1 MRTCPDCAEEVK
13 EAARVCRFC
22 GFRFITPDER
32 PDFTSYRMAN
42 GWSEADAGARPE
54 TRAEVEQ
61 FHYNRELYEKFEGYR
76 ARDEANTAEL
86 ERLVA
91 RGVPRSVAHERVW
104 QGAAFGDREAVERL
118 VELGVPWDEAQEV
131 VRLGPGHRP
140 LPLPAPTSRRRGG
153 GFFAIFGD
161 PFGGE

>member
-61 FHYNRELYEKFEGYR
+61 FHYNRELYEKGDIHFV
-76 ARDEANTAEL
+76 AVTAWRWGFQL
-86 ERLVA
+86 
-91 RGVPRSVAHERVW
+91 
-104 QGAAFGDREAVERL
+104 
-118 VELGVPWDEAQEV
+118 
-131 VRLGPGHRP
+131 
-140 LPLPAPTSRRRGG
+140 LPPMIAL
-153 GFFAIFGD
+153 
-161 PFGGE
+161 